1 MDNGGRSSKPR
12 GGKGRKSRD
21 PALDSRVA
29 ELIERNGLS
38 RAQAVQVAR
47 GRADLNTLLRR
58 MALDVEVESLI
69 RRHELSRALA
79 TQIALGQADLDAVLL
94 KRRMAEHLSEHRD
107 RSILEAAAAEQGQLQ
122 MALHGFRLLDATV
135 LSVDRFEF
143 TVQPR
148 KGEPETIHKLQLK
161 WAALADVGKKV
172 RRAHRYEPSRKKAP
186 QEPIWKPQDRYNCS
200 NKRLFGY
207 LDSEA
212 LITATSLEGDQFKG
226 KVTWIGRYEF
236 GLLVKGNVEVVILRH
251 ALAEVS
257 T

>member
-1 MDNGGRSSKPR
+1 M
-12 GGKGRKSRD
+12 
-21 PALDSRVA
+21 
-29 ELIERNGLS
+29 S
-38 RAQAVQVAR
+38 RAQAIQVAR

-79 TQIALGQADLDAVLL
+79 TQIAMGQADLDSVLL
-94 KRRMAEHLSEHRD
+94 KRRMSEHLAEHRD
-107 RSILEAAAAEQGQLQ
+107 RSILEEAAASKATLQL
-122 MALHGFRLLDATV
+122 ALHGFRLLEAAV
-135 LSVDRFEF
+135 VSVDRFEF

-161 WAALADVGKKV
+161 WAAHGDVAKKV
-172 RRAHRYEPSRKKAP
+172 RRAHRYDPERKKAP

-207 LDSEA
+207 LNAET
-212 LITATSLEGDQFKG
+212 LISVTTLEGDQFKG

-236 GLLVKGNVEVVILRH
+236 GLMVKGNVEVTLLRH
-251 ALAEVS
+251 ALVEVS
-257 T
+257 E